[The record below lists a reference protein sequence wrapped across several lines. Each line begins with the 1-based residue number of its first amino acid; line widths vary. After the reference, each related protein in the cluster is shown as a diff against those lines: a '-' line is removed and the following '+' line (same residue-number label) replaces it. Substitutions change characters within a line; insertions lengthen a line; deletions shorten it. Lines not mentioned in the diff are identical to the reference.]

1 MVITMA
7 YTNNLSVAQLI
18 TLFCLSLI
26 LMMLTFSNA
35 AHAVDKEAEQATGFD
50 HFTTGFPLIG
60 RHELI
65 DCSDCHIAGQFKGT
79 PIECGLCHNGVRAP
93 GKHLKHL
100 PSSNFCDDCHTDRT
114 WLGAKFDHIDIHE
127 TCQTCHNNSV
137 AIGKSPSH
145 ILSTSICEDCH
156 NTITFDR
163 VGKIDHA
170 SVIGSCS
177 SCHNGVI
184 ATGKPAEHPQTTD
197 ECNSCHTVF
206 TWEGADD

>member
-1 MVITMA
+1 MV
-7 YTNNLSVAQLI
+7 YTNNLSVTRLM
-18 TLFCLSLI
+18 TLFRLSLI
-26 LMMLTFSNA
+26 LMMLASSNV
-35 AHAVDKEAEQATGFD
+35 AHAADKGTEQATGFD

-79 PIECGLCHNGVRAP
+79 PMECGLCHNGIRAP

-114 WLGAKFDHIDIHE
+114 WLGAKFDHIDVHE
-127 TCQTCHNNSV
+127 TCQTCHNNSI

-145 ILSTSICEDCH
+145 ILSTSVCEDCH

-163 VGKIDHA
+163 VGRIDHA

-177 SCHNGVI
+177 SCHNGVV

-206 TWEGADD
+206 TWDGADD